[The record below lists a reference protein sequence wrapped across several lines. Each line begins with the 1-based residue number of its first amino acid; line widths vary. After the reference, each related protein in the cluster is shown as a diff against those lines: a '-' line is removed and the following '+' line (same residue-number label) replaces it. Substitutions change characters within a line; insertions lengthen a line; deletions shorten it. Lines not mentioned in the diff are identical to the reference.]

1 MNFLNI
7 GCGSIFHSEWTNIDL
22 VSNSSI
28 VEACDLRK
36 GLPYSNSYFNVC
48 YSSHLLEHL
57 TQDEA
62 QQLLG
67 ECFRVLKSGGIIRV
81 VVPDLEAIARTYL
94 SLLET
99 VETGNQVIKA
109 NYDWIMLELYDQV
122 VRSYIGGEMVHYLG
136 NLAIN
141 NKEFILSRIG
151 AEAENYWHHEEIAQK
166 SSFLQKFLSKSISW
180 WFQKLRIELAKFLVF
195 LIAGIEAKR
204 ALEEG
209 LFRNSGEIHRWMYDR
224 FSLGR
229 LLKQAGFIEIRV
241 CQADDSLIPNFSR
254 YNLDTV
260 DGKVRKP
267 DSLFM
272 EAVKP

>member
-7 GCGSIFHSEWTNIDL
+7 GCGSIFHSEWTNVDL
-22 VSNSSI
+22 VSSSPI

-36 GLPYSNSYFNVC
+36 RLPYSNSYFSVC

-62 QQLLG
+62 KQLLG
-67 ECFRVLKSGGIIRV
+67 ECFRVLRSGGIIRV
-81 VVPDLEAIARTYL
+81 VVPDLEAIARIYL

-99 VETGNQVIKA
+99 AETGDQVIEA

-122 VRSYIGGEMVHYLG
+122 VRSHTGGGVGHYLS
-136 NLAIN
+136 NSILK
-141 NKEFILSRIG
+141 NKEFIISRIG
-151 AEAENYWHHEEIAQK
+151 AEAENYWHHERTAQE
-166 SSFLQKFLSKSISW
+166 SSFLRKFLSKNTSW
-180 WFQKLRIELAKFLVF
+180 WFQRLRIELAKFLV
-195 LIAGIEAKR
+195 LLTAGIEARR

-224 FSLGR
+224 FSLSR
-229 LLKQAGFIEIRV
+229 LLKQAGFIKIRA

-254 YNLDTV
+254 YNLDMV
-260 DGKVRKP
+260 DGKIRKP